1 MRLRLFIGLAF
12 ALMIVAAC
20 QGPPPTQI
28 ILVVTATPLPGA
40 DTNVASSVGAT
51 PTEAVPTNEQPTAR
65 AGHRTRTPEP
75 PTLQP
80 TNTPASQVTA
90 TPAGFPTPTTSQIQV
105 AEQVF
110 EHGRMF
116 WVEPTKQIWV
126 LIVTSEGHGSW
137 TIYPDTYQDGEPE
150 IDPSIVAPDGM
161 MQPKRGFGKLW
172 RSTPEVR
179 NGLGW
184 ATTPEFGY
192 VSNYEYHPG
201 GTMDNG
207 VYTPGPGY
215 HILYSLYGEQFRF
228 NEADSTWQL
237 GSD

>member
-1 MRLRLFIGLAF
+1 MRLRLFIGLAL
-12 ALMIVAAC
+12 ALMIIAAC

-28 ILVVTATPLPGA
+28 YIVVTATPQPGEQGV
-40 DTNVASSVGAT
+40 NSVTVT
-51 PTEAVPTNEQPTAR
+51 PVPTIEINEQPTER
-65 AGHRTRTPEP
+65 PVHRTRTPEP
-75 PTLQP
+75 TAKPTDVPPPMTL
-80 TNTPASQVTA
+80 TPE
-90 TPAGFPTPTTSQIQV
+90 GFPTVTSSQIQL

-126 LIVTSEGHGSW
+126 LIITGQGRGSW
-137 TIYPDTYQDGEPE
+137 LVYPDTFVDGEPE
-150 IDPSIVAPDGM
+150 IDPSLVPPDGM

-172 RSTPEVR
+172 RTTPEVR

-201 GTMDNG
+201 GTMTDAT
-207 VYTPGPGY
+207 YTPGAGY

-237 GSD
+237 GSN